1 SQPKREKGRER
12 KRCEGQKPAVVNGAS
27 TKMLKKLLE
36 AQIVSLREELDR
48 ERKKCNYFRLERD
61 KIHGFWEISKERLDD
76 FKCELSNKYK
86 KIEEKVKHLLYEQQ
100 LSITELR
107 AEGEVSNKL
116 LLKKHE
122 DLESD
127 LRKDVQNLKVKL
139 KETELSN
146 KNLIKSVKLKHNE
159 EMTDIRTY
167 FEQLLQDMEA
177 KYENKMV
184 ALRQEED
191 IRRKREEGEQAADRA
206 SAHAHKHL
214 LEKVRARLKV
224 QERDK
229 LYLKFNKA
237 IQKVQQKKVLKNLLL
252 KRKLAALK
260 GDLEKNNT
268 HAPLDHQHCGIH
280 GFWEITKE
288 RLDNLKSEV
297 Q

>member
-1 SQPKREKGRER
+1 MASKKKGR
-12 KRCEGQKPAVVNGAS
+12 KS
-27 TKMLKKLLE
+27 

-184 ALRQEED
+184 ALKLLRPITKEGKKKMKENVKRLKSEMAKVLRENKQLTEPLRMATEE
-191 IRRKREEGEQAADRA
+191 AT
-206 SAHAHKHL
+206 
-214 LEKVRARLKV
+214 KVRARLKV

-268 HAPLDHQHCGIH
+268 HAPLDHQHCGADSETGSNLLRRYH
-280 GFWEITKE
+280 LKQPNPHQSTKE
-288 RLDNLKSEV
+288 G
-297 Q
+297 

>member
-1 SQPKREKGRER
+1 
-12 KRCEGQKPAVVNGAS
+12 
-27 TKMLKKLLE
+27 MLKKLLE

-86 KIEEKVKHLLYEQQ
+86 KIEEAEESHKLEIKQ

-167 FEQLLQDMEA
+167 FEQLLQDIEA

-191 IRRKREEGEQAADRA
+191 IRRMNEIEMIEQR
-206 SAHAHKHL
+206 
-214 LEKVRARLKV
+214 
-224 QERDK
+224 
-229 LYLKFNKA
+229 
-237 IQKVQQKKVLKNLLL
+237 
-252 KRKLAALK
+252 
-260 GDLEKNNT
+260 
-268 HAPLDHQHCGIH
+268 
-280 GFWEITKE
+280 
-288 RLDNLKSEV
+288 DNLIKSVKLKHNEEMTDIRTYFEQLLQDIEAKYENKMV
-297 Q
+297 ALSCWRSRLSPCVKSWTGRGKSATTSDWNGIRFMVSGRSPKNVWTI